1 MAGYTKNFNLKLP
14 SDIEFYDI
22 EDFNENFEKID
33 QMAVKKGEGIGEL
46 TGGALSDRPEPGIA
60 GRYYFAQDT
69 GEIFLDTGEEWV
81 LAAASQKE
89 LAAHKADYIHLPYS
103 IADGTNNYTT
113 LINGIASLVEGM
125 SVKIKFTSAN
135 TGASTLNIN
144 GLGAIPIKK
153 SNGNDLSAGN
163 IKAGQILHLV
173 YTGSVFQLLGEGG
186 EYGTAQPN
194 HVLEGI
200 TFGTEEGII
209 TGTMPNRGAI
219 NNIITTQGGQIVIPE
234 GYHNGSGIV
243 KAQFANLIAENIKKG
258 VNIGGVTGN
267 LDEYSLSPGSRQ
279 TIDFGEIY
287 TYSNTFTDVLTI
299 RTNYSG
305 KIRVTGSLSNY
316 ATEGDAYLRIYVNN
330 TYTGIEHFYKR
341 NSPSVSISQ
350 DISVT
355 AGGTVEIKMKSSYNE
370 YKAYCSNFKLGISN
384 KPFASKQ
391 Y

>member
-89 LAAHKADYIHLPYS
+89 LAAHKADYKQHTSYAIATGNDSYAVS
-103 IADGTNNYTT
+103 IP
-113 LINGIASLVEGM
+113 GISSLVEGM
-125 SVKIKFTSAN
+125 SVKVKFTSAN
-135 TGASTLNIN
+135 TGACTLNIN

-186 EYGTAQPN
+186 EYGTAQPE
-194 HVLEGI
+194 HVLEGYTI
-200 TFGTEEGII
+200 GTEEGLK
-209 TGTMPNRGAI
+209 TGTMPNRGAVT
-219 NNIITTQGGQIVIPE
+219 NTITTQGGSYTIPA
-234 GYHNGSGIV
+234 GYHNGSGKVI
-243 KAQFANLIAENIKKG
+243 ANFANLVSENIREG
-258 VNIGGVTGN
+258 VNIGGVVGN
-267 LDEYSLSPGSRQ
+267 VTPASTKGGIIFSRYYGPSPEYNPLG
-279 TIDFGEIY
+279 F
-287 TYSNTFTDVLTI
+287 
-299 RTNYSG
+299 SG
-305 KIRVTGSLSNY
+305 VRYGYIPL
-316 ATEGDAYLRIYVNN
+316 GD
-330 TYTGIEHFYKR
+330 G
-341 NSPSVSISQ
+341 PSVSSVPLDMTGLSHVWVYCVNGGRFTLKAGNTVLVNNVTLDDITGGSGAIKNFFKFTPISGSH
-350 DISVT
+350 ILT
-355 AGGTVEIKMKSSYNE
+355 LIGTNNLYDLVI
-370 YKAYCSNFKLGISN
+370 L
-384 KPFASKQ
+384 
-391 Y
+391 